1 MNTYTR
7 SLKDGSE
14 TIVTS
19 RQRQPDRKPWFFAFA
34 VIVILMCSFIFAAV
48 TCRVMYNAR
57 IEALN
62 KEATKIQMRI
72 RKINLI
78 SANLRNKREELTAY
92 PYISA
97 KIKQYNLGLRAADY
111 RQVSYLRIIDLP
123 ERRAAKRHLVS
134 SDRKYRENT
143 SAVASVR

>member
-1 MNTYTR
+1 MDVCTADEE
-7 SLKDGSE
+7 SGLK
-14 TIVTS
+14 
-19 RQRQPDRKPWFFAFA
+19 
-34 VIVILMCSFIFAAV
+34 AA
-48 TCRVMYNAR
+48 
-57 IEALN
+57 
-62 KEATKIQMRI
+62 
-72 RKINLI
+72 
-78 SANLRNKREELTAY
+78 
-92 PYISA
+92 A

>member
-7 SLKDGSE
+7 SLKDGAE
-14 TIVTS
+14 TVVS
-19 RQRQPDRKPWFFAFA
+19 ARQRQPGKKPWFFAFA
-34 VIVILMCSFIFAAV
+34 VKIILMCAFIFGAV
-48 TCRVMYNAR
+48 TCRIRYNAK

-78 SANLRNKREELTAY
+78 TANLRNKREELTAY

-111 RQVSYLRIIDLP
+111 HQISYLRIIDLP
-123 ERRAAKRHLVS
+123 EKRAAKRHVVS
-134 SDRKYRENT
+134 SERKYRERN
-143 SAVASVR
+143 SAVASIR

>member
-1 MNTYTR
+1 
-7 SLKDGSE
+7 
-14 TIVTS
+14 
-19 RQRQPDRKPWFFAFA
+19 
-34 VIVILMCSFIFAAV
+34 
-48 TCRVMYNAR
+48 MYNAR

-92 PYISA
+92 PYICA
-97 KIKQYNLGLRAADY
+97 KIKLFNLGLRAADY

-123 ERRAAKRHLVS
+123 ERRTAKRHLVS

>member
-1 MNTYTR
+1 
-7 SLKDGSE
+7 
-14 TIVTS
+14 
-19 RQRQPDRKPWFFAFA
+19 
-34 VIVILMCSFIFAAV
+34 
-48 TCRVMYNAR
+48 MYNAK

-78 SANLRNKREELTAY
+78 TANLRNKREELTAY

-111 RQVSYLRIIDLP
+111 RQISYLRIIDMP
-123 ERRAAKRHLVS
+123 EKRAVKRHVVS
-134 SDRKYRENT
+134 SERKYREHN
-143 SAVASVR
+143 SAVASIR